1 MYRWFIRMANRT
13 PFEDNKGRQLV
24 TTAFGIEKES
34 STTLLAAVGE
44 AGEAIPIELLRFPG
58 FGIRDGEATAYRLN
72 GLVS

>member
-34 STTLLAAVGE
+34 STRAFALLNFKTPATE
-44 AGEAIPIELLRFPG
+44 K
-58 FGIRDGEATAYRLN
+58 FGKSRQNSVEMRQIINDSR
-72 GLVS
+72 SH